1 MIFSKLE
8 MGLFAVRSILWWE

>member
-8 MGLFAVRSILWWE
+8 MGLFAVQSISWWE